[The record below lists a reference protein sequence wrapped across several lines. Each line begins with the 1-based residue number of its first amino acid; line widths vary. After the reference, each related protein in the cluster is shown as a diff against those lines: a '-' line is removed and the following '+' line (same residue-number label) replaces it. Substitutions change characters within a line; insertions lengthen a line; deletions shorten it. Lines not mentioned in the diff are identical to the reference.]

1 MESGPPGA
9 ARNCRTPDTGA
20 VTFDLIVW
28 PVARQLSTEEAMAE
42 VERFGGR
49 PSFLGGH
56 DKRLDPFIAAIEA
69 RYPGIRR
76 GQGDVPCE
84 FDVMRDHIFLGISWS
99 RVEEVVQVV
108 AEVAWRTGVAVY
120 DPQREAIGLPAPF
133 AGAPMTSSGVEP
145 HVATAE
151 RAFDAIEGGV
161 SMAAG
166 DDEDAVSESVSNEV
180 RASGFTLRSPLGFEI
195 TPDIEAEVAADPAR
209 LPTKLQ
215 TPDRKVELINDL
227 SSNSSGTRHQ
237 AIGQLA
243 AWDPDP
249 EVASA
254 LRPMLAS
261 DDVFE
266 ASQAATGL
274 ARQGDIT
281 DFPALLDLVR
291 RMSPDDGGTFEAML
305 LVLPPA
311 LDLARQAGPVA
322 LEGLKQRA
330 RQWRGDLSPRAQ
342 PWHAE
347 AYRAIDTLLDAP

>member
-1 MESGPPGA
+1 
-9 ARNCRTPDTGA
+9 

-28 PVARQLSTEEAMAE
+28 PVARQLSTEEAKAE

-69 RYPGIRR
+69 RYPGIRG

-108 AEVAWRTGVAVY
+108 AEAAWRTGVAVY

-133 AGAPMTSSGVEP
+133 AGEPLTSSGVDR
-145 HVATAE
+145 HVAAAE
-151 RAFDAIEGGV
+151 GAAEVVEQSLTFRVGEDDPGEFIARVNDAARG
-161 SMAAG
+161 
-166 DDEDAVSESVSNEV
+166 
-180 RASGFTLRSPLGFEI
+180 SGFTVRSPLGFDI
-195 TPDIEAEVAADPAR
+195 TPDVEAEVAADPTR
-209 LPTKLQ
+209 LPSKLQ
-215 TPDRKVELINDL
+215 TPERKAELLNDL
-227 SSNSSGTRHQ
+227 SSRTSGTRHQ

-254 LRPMLAS
+254 LRPMLES

-322 LEGLKQRA
+322 VEGLKQRA

-347 AYRAIDTLLDAP
+347 AYRAIDSLLEAP

>member
-1 MESGPPGA
+1 M
-9 ARNCRTPDTGA
+9 
-20 VTFDLIVW
+20 TFDLIVW
-28 PVARQLSTEEAMAE
+28 PVARQLSTEEALAE

-76 GQGDVPCE
+76 GQGDIPCE

-99 RVEEVVQVV
+99 RVEEVVKVV
-108 AEVAWRTGVAVY
+108 SEAAWRTGVAVY
-120 DPQREAIGLPAPF
+120 DPQREAVGLPAPF
-133 AGAPMTSSGVEP
+133 ASAPMTSSGVEP

-151 RAFDAIEGGV
+151 RAFDAIERGV
-161 SMAAG
+161 AMAPA
-166 DDEDAVSESVSNEV
+166 DDEPAMSGSVANEL
-180 RASGFTLRSPLGFEI
+180 RASGFTMRSPLGFDI

-209 LPTKLQ
+209 LPAKLQ
-215 TPDRKVELINDL
+215 TPDRKTDLLNDL
-227 SSNSSGTRHQ
+227 SSHASGTRHQ
-237 AIGQLA
+237 AIRQLA

-254 LRPMLAS
+254 LRPMLLS

-281 DFPALLDLVR
+281 DFPALLDLVH
-291 RMSPDDGGTFEAML
+291 RMSPDDGGTCESML

-322 LEGLKQRA
+322 LDGLKGRA
-330 RQWRGDLSPRAQ
+330 RQWRGELSARSQ
-342 PWHAE
+342 PWHAD
-347 AYRAIDTLLDAP
+347 AYRAIDTLLDAS

>member
-1 MESGPPGA
+1 
-9 ARNCRTPDTGA
+9 

-84 FDVMRDHIFLGISWS
+84 FDVMRDHIFLGIPWS
-99 RVEEVVQVV
+99 RVDEVVRVV
-108 AEVAWRTGVAVY
+108 AETAWRTGVAVY

-133 AGAPMTSSGVEP
+133 AGAPMTTSGVEP
-145 HVATAE
+145 HIATAE
-151 RAFDAIEGGV
+151 RAFDAIERGAAMAPGV
-161 SMAAG
+161 
-166 DDEDAVSESVSNEV
+166 DDATVIGSVSNEL
-180 RASGFTLRSPLGFEI
+180 RAAGFRQMSPLGFEI

-209 LPTKLQ
+209 LPAKLQ
-215 TPDRKVELINDL
+215 TPDRKAELLNDL
-227 SSNSSGTRHQ
+227 SSPASGSRHQ

-249 EVASA
+249 EVAAA
-254 LRPMLAS
+254 LRPMLLS
-261 DDVFE
+261 DDVYE

-281 DFPALLDLVR
+281 DFPALLDLVH
-291 RMSPDDGGTFEAML
+291 RMSPGDGGTFEAML

-322 LEGLKQRA
+322 LDGLKARA
-330 RQWRGDLSPRAQ
+330 RQWRGELSPRAQ

-347 AYRAIDTLLDAP
+347 AYRAIDILLDAS

>member
-1 MESGPPGA
+1 
-9 ARNCRTPDTGA
+9 

-28 PVARQLSTEEAMAE
+28 PVARQLSTEEALAE

-76 GQGDVPCE
+76 GQADAPCE
-84 FDVMRDHIFLGISWS
+84 FDVMRDHIFLGIAWS

-108 AEVAWRTGVAVY
+108 AEAAWRTGVAVY
-120 DPQREAIGLPAPF
+120 DPQREAVGLPAPF
-133 AGAPMTSSGVEP
+133 ANAPMTSSGVEP
-145 HVATAE
+145 HVAAAE
-151 RAFDAIEGGV
+151 G
-161 SMAAG
+161 AAG
-166 DDEDAVSESVSNEV
+166 VVEQSLTFRVGEDDPADFIARVNDAS
-180 RASGFTLRSPLGFEI
+180 RASGFTVRSPLGFEI
-195 TPDIEAEVAADPAR
+195 TPDIEAEVAADPGR

-215 TPDRKVELINDL
+215 TPDRKSELLNDL
-227 SSNSSGTRHQ
+227 SSRASGPRHQ

-249 EVASA
+249 EVAAA
-254 LRPMLAS
+254 LRPMLLS

-281 DFPALLDLVR
+281 DFPALLDLVH
-291 RMSPDDGGTFEAML
+291 RMSPADGGTFESML

-311 LDLARQAGPVA
+311 LDLAGQAGPVA
-322 LEGLKQRA
+322 LEGLQQRA

-347 AYRAIDTLLDAP
+347 AYRAIDALLDAS

>member
-1 MESGPPGA
+1 M
-9 ARNCRTPDTGA
+9 A
-20 VTFDLIVW
+20 V
-28 PVARQLSTEEAMAE
+28 
-42 VERFGGR
+42 
-49 PSFLGGH
+49 
-56 DKRLDPFIAAIEA
+56 
-69 RYPGIRR
+69 
-76 GQGDVPCE
+76 
-84 FDVMRDHIFLGISWS
+84 
-99 RVEEVVQVV
+99 
-108 AEVAWRTGVAVY
+108 
-120 DPQREAIGLPAPF
+120 
-133 AGAPMTSSGVEP
+133 
-145 HVATAE
+145 
-151 RAFDAIEGGV
+151 
-161 SMAAG
+161 
-166 DDEDAVSESVSNEV
+166 DEDDASVSESVSNEV
-180 RASGFTLRSPLGFEI
+180 RASGFTIRSPLGFDI

-209 LPTKLQ
+209 LPSKLQ
-215 TPDRKVELINDL
+215 TPERKAEMLNDL
-227 SSNSSGTRHQ
+227 SSRTSGTRHQ

-254 LRPMLAS
+254 LRLMLVS

-322 LEGLKQRA
+322 FEGLKQRA

-347 AYRAIDTLLDAP
+347 AYRAIDALLEAD